1 MRVVIP
7 IVIGVVVAAALI
19 AIPVVRQILKSR
31 RTADATP
38 ELHEHPERLDQM
50 LDPTDDA

>member
-1 MRVVIP
+1 MLRLLFPLLLV
-7 IVIGVVVAAALI
+7 GVVVAVI
-19 AIPVVRQILKSR
+19 VRLVKGSR
-31 RTADATP
+31 RKADTTP